1 MSIAELLTSLATKI
15 KGIKD
20 NVLAAYDAIEVKGGE
35 IPEEKS
41 TENLP
46 ATISK
51 LQVKKPEVPIRS
63 VTFIDF
69 DGTVLYSY
77 SVKEYAQLTELP
89 AGPTHWEH
97 LNFIGW
103 THTLEET
110 QNNREQ
116 IIGARYELKEP
127 DKSYCTIVVSNN
139 ECVIKKYQSYDMY
152 VDWGDGSPVEYCNDG
167 AYTKYTHHYEKNGEY
182 EICIWGGVT
191 NYIFISC
198 PITYSFSKNSGNN
211 LLIRSSAKY
220 LWCPDEVSYSN
231 YDAAVIYRLTEN
243 LGTFINFTGLEW
255 LVVTDRLTAT
265 SINISSSARLRGC
278 NFNDNITSIG
288 SMQNLKC
295 FQLCRLPNNSTFKIN
310 ALYESGLKELYVPNS
325 ITTLGSSTN
334 ITPSLNVLHIMRSVV
349 KDGDITALPFSNLTG
364 NEYFALKIYVPADSL
379 EAYKTATNWSA
390 IADKIFPEEE

>member
-1 MSIAELLTSLATKI
+1 MSIAELIISIANKV

-20 NVLAAYDAIEVKGGE
+20 NVLASYDAIASKGGE
-35 IPEEKS
+35 VPEERS

-89 AGPTHWEH
+89 APPTHWEH

-116 IIGARYELKEP
+116 IIGAKYELKEP
-127 DKSYCTIVVSNN
+127 DKMYFTIVVSNY
-139 ECVIKKYQSYDMY
+139 ECSVRNNHSLTRATI
-152 VDWGDGSPVEYCNDG
+152 DWGDGTTDPFPINY
-167 AYTKYTHHYEKNGEY
+167 ATLTHKYAKNGEY
-182 EICIWGGVT
+182 NVCVYGSNMQMHEPK
-191 NYIFISC
+191 ISC
-198 PITYSFSKNSGNN
+198 PITYNFSDIFIDYSYYPYRPESVGYPNY
-211 LLIRSSAKY
+211 SSK
-220 LWCPDEVSYSN
+220 VM
-231 YDAAVIYRLTEN
+231 YRLGET
-243 LGTFINFTGLEW
+243 LGTFINMTGLEW

-265 SINISSSARLRGC
+265 SINIAQSARLKGC
-278 NFNDNITSIG
+278 NFNDKITSIA
-288 SMQNLKC
+288 SRSNLHC
-295 FQLCRLPNNSTFKIN
+295 FQLCRLPNNSTFK
-310 ALYESGLKELYVPNS
+310 LPSLSQSGLQELYIPNS
-325 ITTLGSSTN
+325 ITSLGSSTSYFPTN
-334 ITPSLNVLHIMRSVV
+334 TKKLHIMRSVV
-349 KDGDITALPFSNLTG
+349 KDGDITALPFSIG
-364 NEYFALKIYVPADSL
+364 FPFVKFYVPADSL

-390 IADKIFPEEE
+390 LADRIFPEEE